1 MKRQILNT
9 TDSILVD
16 AEKIVLMQIQPQD
29 DIFCL
34 NVTLDNAR
42 TFSIAS
48 FDDREDAKEVFTG
61 LTSYI
66 WNNIEKNVYHI
77 RNNDC
82 FSKTLAR
89 MNAIKKPKRKTKEL
103 ALA

>member
-9 TDSILVD
+9 TDNILVD
-16 AEKIVLMQIQPQD
+16 AEKIVLMQIQQQD
-29 DIFCL
+29 NIFSL

-48 FDDREDAKEVFTG
+48 FDDKEDAREVFKG
-61 LTSYI
+61 LTSYV
-66 WNNIEKNVYHI
+66 WNNVEKNVYHLA
-77 RNNDC
+77 NNDC
-82 FSKTLAR
+82 YSKTLAR
-89 MNAIKKPKRKTKEL
+89 IKAAEKPKEL